1 MAWIANPTVQIIMF
15 FRDDDGAMS
24 QHMVNLPTDDIGFAV
39 GFAKLYGTLVRAV
52 SSCALTKMHINLKV
66 TDDATPHGAVG
77 SSIYQ
82 RSVFIFQTVSTPPF
96 RYIFAVP
103 GVIATK
109 LLQPPDPY
117 AGVQFDAS
125 DLDIAALVSAMVDG
139 IGGDPTQPVA
149 PWNPAGTWG
158 SGGGS
163 GGTWGG
169 GGSGC
174 YDDWGWGSGGGSGGP
189 WGSDPGGPGSDFTW
203 DGDFLGS
210 LLIAYRGYDGTGRKW

>member
-1 MAWIANPTVQIIMF
+1 MW
-15 FRDDDGAMS
+15 FRDDDGAVS
-24 QHMVNLPTDDIGFAV
+24 RHTVNLPTDDIDLAV

-52 SSCALTKMHINLKV
+52 STCALTKIHIVLQVVN
-66 TDDATPHGAVG
+66 DATPHGAVG

-82 RSVFIFQTVSTPPF
+82 RSVFLFQTVSTPPF

-103 GVIATK
+103 GVIAAK
-109 LLQPPDPY
+109 LLLEPHPY
-117 AGVQFDAS
+117 AGVQFDVS
-125 DLDIAALVSAMVDG
+125 DPDIAALVSAMVDG
-139 IGGDPTQPVA
+139 VGGDPTQPVA

-158 SGGGS
+158 SGGGG

-169 GGSGC
+169 GGGGGTWGGGGGGG

-203 DGDFLGS
+203 DGDPLS
-210 LLIAYRGYDGTGRKW
+210 NLLIAYRGYDGTGRKW